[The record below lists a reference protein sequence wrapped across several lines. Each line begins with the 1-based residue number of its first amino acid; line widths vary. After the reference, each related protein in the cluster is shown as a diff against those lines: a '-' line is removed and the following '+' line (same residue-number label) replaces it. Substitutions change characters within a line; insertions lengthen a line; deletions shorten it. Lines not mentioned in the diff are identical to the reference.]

1 MKAFFANMNLARWII
16 ILSLLGSIGLG
27 VFGFKLRQQRL
38 DLKQA
43 LDTKVPLLAVE
54 ILKLS
59 REYTSLAKE
68 ASREGLKAQADPQ
81 TYIREISARVA
92 VEVGQIDIGT
102 PNPTTPARGV
112 IDRKFVIRPSSRD
125 RAEQRLRIAN
135 FCYILEKE
143 SRRVKVTRIHLDPEQ
158 KNLKPHEISNDL
170 WRWEIDVT
178 SRQKDPDADQG

>member
-1 MKAFFANMNLARWII
+1 MKSLLANLSLARVIMI
-16 ILSLLGSIGLG
+16 SSLLLSIVLG
-27 VFGFKLRQQRL
+27 FFGFKLRQERL
-38 DLKQA
+38 A
-43 LDTKVPLLAVE
+43 LERALGVDVPLLAVD

-81 TYIREISARVA
+81 TYIREIGARIE
-92 VEVGQIDIGT
+92 VELGQIDITT
-102 PNPTTPARGV
+102 PNPTTPAKGV
-112 IDRKFVIRPSSRD
+112 IDRKFVIRPSARD

-135 FCYILEKE
+135 FCHLLEKD

-158 KNLKPHEISNDL
+158 KNLKPHEVSNDL

-178 SRQKDPDADQG
+178 SRQKDPEADHR